1 MYNRP
6 LCEPLKECTVTYSAQ
21 SRDWVVYKH
30 IIRSS
35 IHQHF
40 RMLKL
45 GFVTNFPFSKTLLKF
60 SSLHPIS
67 YWKRINLTSTSDD
80 THNYLVPTS
89 RIFLLQSHRALYSC
103 SSYMCSKERPTQHCN
118 PVKCGSQI
126 YKPCFLLSHT
136 LLPISL
142 PVPTCRWCKSSAP
155 YLAEFYTLYSS
166 CRKFYNLL
174 Q

>member
-89 RIFLLQSHRALYSC
+89 RVFLLRSHRALYSC
-103 SSYMCSKERPTQHCN
+103 SSYVFKR
-118 PVKCGSQI
+118 V
-126 YKPCFLLSHT
+126 SHT
-136 LLPISL
+136 ALQSSKMRQSDLQTLLFTISYASSNL
-142 PVPTCRWCKSSAP
+142 PAGPNMSMMQVQCSILGWI
-155 YLAEFYTLYSS
+155 LY
-166 CRKFYNLL
+166 FVLIM
-174 Q
+174 